1 MARRPR
7 SPFDTATS
15 PATATMTITINPDS
29 SAQPET
35 VPVATLNL
43 KPTRKTSEN
52 RHIHWSEDTV
62 DNEDLNKKKSN
73 RKKLGNL
80 IKLR

>member
-1 MARRPR
+1 MALRPR
-7 SPFDTATS
+7 SPSDTATS
-15 PATATMTITINPDS
+15 PATATMTMTITPDS

-35 VPVATLNL
+35 VPVLTLKL
-43 KPTRKTSEN
+43 KTIRRTSEN

-73 RKKLGNL
+73 RKKEN
-80 IKLR
+80 